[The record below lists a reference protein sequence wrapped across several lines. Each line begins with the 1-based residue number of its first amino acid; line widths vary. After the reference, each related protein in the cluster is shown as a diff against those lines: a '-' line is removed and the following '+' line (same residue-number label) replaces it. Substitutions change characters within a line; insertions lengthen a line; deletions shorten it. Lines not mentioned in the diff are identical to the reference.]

1 MAVLE
6 ICCVCLPEYS
16 VHIPGRGTLQ
26 EIQMCSVSFMLHG
39 TASDLLKVSH
49 IQNRF

>member
-1 MAVLE
+1 M
-6 ICCVCLPEYS
+6 CLPEYS
-16 VHIPGRGTLQ
+16 VHIPGLITLQ
-26 EIQMCSVSFMLHG
+26 EIQMYSKSFMLHG